1 MSNLLTVQNVAE
13 KMQVDPRTV
22 RAWIKSG
29 KMAGIQLPG
38 GEFRIKEEH
47 LNTWMD
53 KKTLKAKAF

>member
-1 MSNLLTVQNVAE
+1 MSNLLTVQNVAK

-22 RAWIKSG
+22 RAWIKAG
-29 KMAGIQLPG
+29 KMAGIQLPS
-38 GEFRIKEEH
+38 GEFRIKEEY